1 MQIVPYNPIH
11 INMYGL
17 GCSRFARRY
26 SGNRKKLLP
35 ERNGA
40 FAPTF
45 RNEFLNVMLS
55 IRPERNFRLLLSI
68 PLGTEM
74 FHFPAF
80 PPDTYVFSAG

>member
-1 MQIVPYNPIH
+1 MQILSYNPNH
-11 INMYGL
+11 VNMIGL

-45 RNEFLNVMLS
+45 RIN
-55 IRPERNFRLLLSI
+55 PERDAKHPFRKK
-68 PLGTEM
+68 
-74 FHFPAF
+74 FPYIAF
-80 PPDTYVFSAG
+80 YSCRY

>member
-1 MQIVPYNPIH
+1 MQTLPYNPIH

-26 SGNRKKLLP
+26 SGNRKKLLL

-40 FAPTF
+40 KHH
-45 RNEFLNVMLS
+45 RSLLSEMQS
-55 IRPERNFRLLLSI
+55 IRSKRNFRILLSI
-68 PLGTEM
+68 PTGTEM

-80 PPDTYVFSAG
+80 APSYKGHCR